1 MPRRRSIHSFGRS
14 EKREWSWR
22 STRNIVAVGG
32 GLETALEGGAQDLI
46 NLAAHQRKFKIA
58 RMEAEA
64 DEIGLAQP
72 AIEIF
77 VPNPGGKAPPAGP
90 RAVTKRPRRFYL
102 VEARQK
108 RNDFANARG

>member
-1 MPRRRSIHSFGRS
+1 MPRRRRIHSLGRS

-32 GLETALEGGAQDLI
+32 GLEAALERGTDNLI

-64 DEIGLAQP
+64 DEIGFAKF
-72 AIEIF
+72 AVEMF
-77 VPNPGGKAPPAGP
+77 VPNAGSESTP
-90 RAVTKRPRRFYL
+90 TGSRAVAKRL
-102 VEARQK
+102 
-108 RNDFANARG
+108 RG